1 MIFKSIRRNYGL
13 YEELL
18 LAEIHLVNSIQISYF
33 VNVNKIR
40 DKNRSKTV
48 DKISTSLLNESLN
61 RFIPI
66 DFAHDSGL
74 RADKVA
80 NSYWSNVCWRMA
92 SCFPCVPINVRYAAK
107 VSHVD
112 FTQVPR
118 EETSIKNLSESAST
132 DIVTP
137 CIYDA
142 NVSNKSTYIQEIVGK
157 IKYNGTEFS
166 CTKTQIIIITVTYTR
181 TFFRKILTRSSKCR
195 FLLGY
200 TTFSSR
206 YNSREEPLFRVLKA
220 SRRALLREER
230 RSRHA
235 QTREEQYGPLNTVF
249 QGKDFRDA
257 NAEFGRRLN
266 IQGSRHARRCE
277 KGFRRLRIAFGDSV
291 QSKRGLPH

>member
-80 NSYWSNVCWRMA
+80 NFHWSNVCWRMA

-142 NVSNKSTYIQEIVGK
+142 NVSNKSTRIPRNRWKNK
-157 IKYNGTEFS
+157 I
-166 CTKTQIIIITVTYTR
+166 
-181 TFFRKILTRSSKCR
+181 
-195 FLLGY
+195 
-200 TTFSSR
+200 
-206 YNSREEPLFRVLKA
+206 
-220 SRRALLREER
+220 
-230 RSRHA
+230 
-235 QTREEQYGPLNTVF
+235 
-249 QGKDFRDA
+249 
-257 NAEFGRRLN
+257 
-266 IQGSRHARRCE
+266 
-277 KGFRRLRIAFGDSV
+277 
-291 QSKRGLPH
+291 